1 MTETHKPRR
10 FLAFLKWTGITVV
23 GLAGLA
29 LVLNLTT
36 GMHLQM
42 TGNFMPQ
49 LDFHD
54 EDRHY
59 RALEAHRDRS
69 AEVAPAPDPEQPE
82 PTEGPESDNTP
93 EHEADGSD
101 AARPETGKGAGP
113 AAVAATD
120 LPEDST
126 QPDPPVV
133 EAPPAGSWPYYRG
146 LHMDGRY
153 PEPINTVWPKTGPP
167 ELWRIPVGGGYASFV
182 VGHGLAYT
190 IEQRREQEVV
200 AAYDVLTGVERW
212 SVSWDAR
219 FEESM
224 GGNGPRATPALHGG
238 TLFALGA
245 TGEFRALDA
254 ATGEGIWRTNILDDA
269 GATNLTWGMAASPVI
284 MGDAVLTAP
293 GGPDGAVIAYELAT
307 GAIRW
312 RALDAQ
318 GAYTAP
324 AVFTLDGLSQ
334 IVLIGGDQVISLATD
349 GSRTYWSR
357 PWATMNGINAAQPL
371 QVAPNRVFVSSGYGH
386 GAAMLEVEA
395 DIEANAAEVS
405 EIWFSNQMKNKFSS
419 SVLHEG
425 YIYGLDEGILAC
437 IDPATG
443 DRVWKGGRYGHG
455 QILLASGH
463 LVITT
468 ERGHLVLVRATP
480 EGHQEVAALPAVAGR
495 TWNNPAIAEG
505 ILLVRNDREAV
516 AFDLRPQT

>member
-1 MTETHKPRR
+1 MTQTRKPRR
-10 FLAFLKWTGITVV
+10 FLAFLKWTGITVA

-49 LDFHD
+49 LDFHH

-69 AEVAPAPDPEQPE
+69 AEVAPPADPE
-82 PTEGPESDNTP
+82 PTEHPGGDDTP
-93 EHEADGSD
+93 EPEADRSATAVEANNG
-101 AARPETGKGAGP
+101 AAP
-113 AAVAATD
+113 ATVAATD
-120 LPEDST
+120 LPEDASEPEPT
-126 QPDPPVV
+126 V
-133 EAPPAGSWPYYRG
+133 EEALPAGSWPYYRG
-146 LHMDGRY
+146 LYMDGRY
-153 PEPINTVWPKTGPP
+153 PEPINTAWPKTGPP
-167 ELWRIPVGGGYASFV
+167 ELWRIPVGGGYSSFV

-212 SVSWDAR
+212 AVSWDAR

-224 GGNGPRATPALHGG
+224 GGNGPRATPALHGN
-238 TLFALGA
+238 TLLALGA

-269 GATNLTWGMAASPVI
+269 GSTNLTWGMAASPSI
-284 MGDAVLTAP
+284 MNDVVLTAP

-349 GSRTYWSR
+349 GSRTYWTR
-357 PWATMNGINAAQPL
+357 PWETMNGINAAQPL

-386 GAAMLEVEA
+386 GAAMLEVDA
-395 DIEANAAEVS
+395 DIEANTAEVN

-480 EGHQEVAALPAVAGR
+480 EGHQEVAALPAVPGR